1 MSRSAHAFIL
11 TIGGILMAA
20 QPILAADADW
30 RTQPPITYVLDY
42 GSNHL
47 GNPDYIP
54 AVAQSPPTLL
64 HLGKDVVM
72 THNWGPI
79 QALGG
84 ENQAHGRGDDIR
96 RLTPAETRERYE
108 GLTEMVRGLHEAG
121 VRWVCPYI
129 CSITLG
135 GHHERRTGFWEFYDH
150 WDEYRD
156 EFDLPPR
163 PELDPAEWM
172 QRDPDGSMKST
183 YGVEPDEDEFY
194 PPYEPNMRYAACV
207 NNPGWRTW
215 IDTVA
220 RLVAEVGYDGAFVDN
235 SSTQRCYCRF
245 CQAKFQDFLR
255 AKYTDEQI
263 RELFGADPGQVPLAL
278 QPQPD
283 EPMTL
288 GWVESRRFWRQSIHD
303 HQQAIREAGLQASD
317 HFILFPNGGH
327 HRPASVKNS
336 FQDSDYVMYELSVG
350 DYGTHPGLVRSR
362 IVEDIHLNVRNHHTW
377 QLKYTAAVRERVSP
391 LLLTRGGY
399 PNIKPNQALNVP
411 TAELGNAEAAAFG
424 SGAGFLLRPRWDRY
438 GSVLN
443 TYRAFFEAHADLY
456 EGLLPYAQVAV
467 AAFGD
472 QNLYEHQD
480 HISSV
485 QQITDELVN
494 AHVLFDYVVEDRFTA
509 EELGQYRT
517 VIVPDVKYASPE
529 QIAALESYM
538 EGGGRAMI
546 IGGTPTHDLQVRPLD
561 AEALPDVMRPTDDD
575 SPIRYQRQGQG
586 SWLWIS
592 QVPLDRLGAAIA
604 APHDTLAAGY
614 TSFEQF
620 TAALSTA
627 EYAERLSIA
636 PGTGPG
642 LRVNAFAAPDGSR
655 LVLHVLNYDVEL
667 GGEPAPVQAK
677 QNIDL
682 HLPLPQ
688 GTEVASVIAFSPDR
702 QEPASLGHRVEDG
715 RALITLPS
723 LRIYEVL
730 QIELG

>member
-1 MSRSAHAFIL
+1 MSRASRVLMVAV
-11 TIGGILMAA
+11 GGALLAA
-20 QPILAADADW
+20 QPVLGADPDW
-30 RTQPPITYVLDY
+30 RTKPPITYVLDY
-42 GSNHL
+42 GSDHL
-47 GNPDYIP
+47 GNPDYIR

-72 THNWGPI
+72 SHNWGPI
-79 QALGG
+79 QGLGG
-84 ENQAHGRGDDIR
+84 ENQAGGKGEAIR
-96 RLTPAETRERYE
+96 RLSVAEARERYE

-163 PELDPAEWM
+163 PDLDPAEWM

-235 SSTQRCYCRF
+235 GGTQRCYCRF
-245 CQAKFQDFLR
+245 CQAKFQEFLR
-255 AKYTDEQI
+255 ARYSDEQI
-263 RELFGADPGQVPLAL
+263 RELFGAEAGRVPLAV
-278 QPQPD
+278 QPAPD

-303 HQQAIREAGLQASD
+303 HQQAIREAGLQVSD

-327 HRPASVKNS
+327 HRPASVRNS

-350 DYGTHPGLVRSR
+350 DYGTNPGLVRSP
-362 IVEDIHLNVRNHHTW
+362 IVEDIYLSVRNHHTW
-377 QLKYTAAVRERVSP
+377 QLKYTAAVRGRVSP

-399 PNIKPNQALNVP
+399 PTVRPNQALNVP

-424 SGAGFLLRPRWDRY
+424 SGAGFLLRPRWDLY
-438 GSVLN
+438 ESVLN
-443 TYRAFFEAHADLY
+443 TYRAFFEDHAQLY
-456 EGLLPYAQVAV
+456 EGLLPYAEVGV

-472 QNLYEHQD
+472 QNLYEHRD

-485 QQITDELVN
+485 QRITEELVR
-494 AHVLFDYVVEDRFTA
+494 AQVLFDYVVEDRLTA
-509 EELGQYRT
+509 EELAQYRT
-517 VIVPDVKYASPE
+517 VIVPDVKYMTVE
-529 QIAALESYM
+529 QVAALESYV
-538 EGGGRAMI
+538 EAGGRAMI
-546 IGGTPTHDLQVRPLD
+546 IGGTPTHDLQVRPL
-561 AEALPDVMRPTDDD
+561 EPETLPEGLRPFPDDR
-575 SPIRYQRQGQG
+575 PPRNVGQG
-586 SWLWIS
+586 DGEWMRVDIYAPEFFANVTDPDRPPLPGILEDAP
-592 QVPLDRLGAAIA
+592 QGTLVVPTLIA
-604 APHDTLAAGY
+604 ETV
-614 TSFEQF
+614 
-620 TAALSTA
+620 
-627 EYAERLSIA
+627 A
-636 PGTGPG
+636 PGAGPG
-642 LRVNAFAAPDGSR
+642 LRVNAFAAPDGAR

-667 GGEPAPVQAK
+667 GGEPAPVEVRE
-677 QNIDL
+677 NIEL
-682 HLPLPQ
+682 RVPLPD
-688 GTEVASVIAFSPDR
+688 GADVASVVAFSPDHA
-702 QEPASLGHRVEDG
+702 EPASLGYQVEDG

-730 QIELG
+730 EVGLQ